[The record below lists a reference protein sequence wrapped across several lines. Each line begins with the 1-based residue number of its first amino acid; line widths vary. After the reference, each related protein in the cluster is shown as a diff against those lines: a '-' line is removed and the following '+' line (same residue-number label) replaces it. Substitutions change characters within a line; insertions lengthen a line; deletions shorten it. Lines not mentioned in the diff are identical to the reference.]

1 MTNTIATDVVVDV
14 VTTNKKADALKAMA
28 KLLASKRDLD
38 AEELAARFAD
48 REAESSTGFGN
59 SVAIPHAK
67 ISGLQ
72 TPFIGVA
79 TFSEPVEWESLDD
92 APVSIAIGL
101 VMPLDD
107 PDQTHLKVLSK
118 LARKLMDDE
127 FIASL
132 HAATHDAEAL
142 QQLVES
148 VL

>member
-1 MTNTIATDVVVDV
+1 MCNTIATEVFTDIE
-14 VTTNKKADALKAMA
+14 TSTQKADALKDMA
-28 KLLASKRDLD
+28 QLLADRRHLNVD
-38 AEELAARFAD
+38 ELADGFNQ

-59 SVAIPHAK
+59 GVAIPHAK

-79 TFSEPVEWESLDD
+79 TFSQPVEWDALDGQ
-92 APVSIAIGL
+92 PVSIAIGL

-118 LARKLMDDE
+118 LARKLMDDDY
-127 FIASL
+127 IA
-132 HAATHDAEAL
+132 AL
-142 QQLVES
+142 QQAVHDAAQLQQLIES